1 MPSFLDILAPSRV
14 PDTEG
19 IGRRS
24 GPADIESCIRFDME
38 SLLNA
43 RRAPDAYTEGFVEL
57 PRSIT
62 NYGLRDY
69 AFAEMES
76 REQRELVAR
85 HIEDV
90 LAIHEPRL
98 TAVHV
103 ESQDPEPLQTVV
115 NFKITARLRGPGGES
130 VSGFQNTFEW
140 TTGHHEVSSS

>member
-14 PDTEG
+14 PDTQG
-19 IGRRS
+19 VGRRS

-115 NFKITARLRGPGGES
+115 TFKITARLRGPGGES
-130 VSGFQNTFEW
+130 VSGFQNAFEW
-140 TTGHHEVSSS
+140 TTGHHEVTSS